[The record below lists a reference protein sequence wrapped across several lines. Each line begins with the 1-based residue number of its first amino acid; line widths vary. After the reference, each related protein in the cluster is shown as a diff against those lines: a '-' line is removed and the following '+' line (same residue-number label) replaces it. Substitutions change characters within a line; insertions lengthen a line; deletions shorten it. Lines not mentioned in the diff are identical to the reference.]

1 MLDDTEIKMLDW
13 DASVKLN
20 ITPWISTQLTFADQ
34 QIDNYDSWFR
44 PSTNTEGNSKGYQGE
59 ASKKYSK
66 SSQQLLE
73 WIGNFHKE
81 IKGHNIK
88 AMIGYSY
95 QYFLNSGM
103 NAENKNFSNDGLS
116 YNNLASGAWAKEE
129 GFVGMG
135 SYKNDSKLI
144 AFFGRVSY
152 DYQGKYLA
160 TASLRH
166 EGSSKFG
173 ANHKWGNFPAASL
186 GWRISQE
193 RFMSGASGWLNDLKL
208 RADFGVTGNQN
219 FDNYLSLN
227 TMTSFGD
234 YYYNGQYLTVWGS
247 ARNVNPDL
255 RWEKGIN
262 WNIGLD
268 FALLDNRLSGS
279 LNYFNRTQKDLLGDY
294 NVPIPPYLFSTT
306 FVNVGTM
313 KNSGFEFDIHA
324 EAVKM
329 KDFSYTIDFSGSTMD
344 NRFVSFSNSEYVG
357 QKYYDVAGTED
368 PFPFHYLQRIEEGK
382 RLGTFYI
389 WKFAGFNK
397 TGDFI
402 IYDKN
407 GDYKL
412 AADATDADRMEVGNG
427 LPKFTAS
434 MTHTFRYKG
443 FDLSLYFRG
452 AFGFDI
458 FNIHEFYY
466 GVPDEVGNVMK
477 IAYTKNEQIKG
488 NPVVCDYFLEKGD
501 YVKLDMVNFGYTFDI
516 NRKYIQKA
524 RLYLTGRNLLTFTK
538 FSGVD
543 PASYNVNGLTPG
555 ATGSR
560 NWYPA
565 TRQMI
570 FGVQIDF

>member
-1 MLDDTEIKMLDW
+1 
-13 DASVKLN
+13 
-20 ITPWISTQLTFADQ
+20 
-34 QIDNYDSWFR
+34 
-44 PSTNTEGNSKGYQGE
+44 
-59 ASKKYSK
+59 
-66 SSQQLLE
+66 
-73 WIGNFHKE
+73 
-81 IKGHNIK
+81 
-88 AMIGYSY
+88 
-95 QYFLNSGM
+95 
-103 NAENKNFSNDGLS
+103 
-116 YNNLASGAWAKEE
+116 
-129 GFVGMG
+129 MG

-452 AFGFDI
+452 AFGFNI

>member
-1 MLDDTEIKMLDW
+1 MLDW

-20 ITPWISTQLTFADQ
+20 ITPWLSTQLTFADQ
-34 QIDNYDSWFR
+34 QIENYDSWFR

-234 YYYNGQYLTVWGS
+234 YYYNGQYFTVWGS

-397 TGDFI
+397 AGDFI
-402 IYDKN
+402 IYDQN

>member
-1 MLDDTEIKMLDW
+1 MLDW

-20 ITPWISTQLTFADQ
+20 ITPWLSTQLTFADQ

-234 YYYNGQYLTVWGS
+234 YYYNGQYFTVWGS

-344 NRFVSFSNSEYVG
+344 NRFVSFSNSKYVG

-402 IYDKN
+402 IYDQN